1 MRCVSRRPGR
11 AEAGPGPRSGL
22 APAAG
27 RLRPSTEGMAR
38 GRWRRRH
45 RCRGMTGSPGGEAGP
60 LEQPLLREPGAFWG
74 GFVAGALGLDLR
86 EEPLRT
92 WLDDTG
98 RDATVVQGGRAP
110 AAAGEDAA
118 GRDGIRPEGE
128 AGLTGGGRVD
138 GVSTVKPQG
147 DTS

>member
-1 MRCVSRRPGR
+1 MAGCVSRRRCR

-27 RLRPSTEGMAR
+27 RLRPSTEGMTR
-38 GRWRRRH
+38 GRRRH
-45 RCRGMTGSPGGEAGP
+45 WCRGMTGSSGGEAGP

-74 GFVAGALGLDLR
+74 GFVAGVLGLDLR

-98 RDATVVQGGRAP
+98 REATVVRGGRAP
-110 AAAGEDAA
+110 AAADEEDAA
-118 GRDGIRPEGE
+118 GRDGSAADGIRPEGE
-128 AGLTGGGRVD
+128 RVGRVED
-138 GVSTVKPQG
+138 ELTA
-147 DTS
+147 